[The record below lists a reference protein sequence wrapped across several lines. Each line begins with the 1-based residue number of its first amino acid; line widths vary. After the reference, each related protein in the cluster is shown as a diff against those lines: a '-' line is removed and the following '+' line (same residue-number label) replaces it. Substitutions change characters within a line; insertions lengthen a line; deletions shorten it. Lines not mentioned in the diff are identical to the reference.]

1 MKEAMMNFML
11 TLADLCFCIAET
23 FLIAITVFGVLF
35 GAAGAIVLLIMARTE
50 GDEEKTE
57 TKDKTDSDPSQK
69 GR

>member
-11 TLADLCFCIAET
+11 TLADLGLYVAASV
-23 FLIAITVFGVLF
+23 LITITIFGVLF
-35 GAAGAIVLLIMARTE
+35 GAAGAIAFLIMARTE